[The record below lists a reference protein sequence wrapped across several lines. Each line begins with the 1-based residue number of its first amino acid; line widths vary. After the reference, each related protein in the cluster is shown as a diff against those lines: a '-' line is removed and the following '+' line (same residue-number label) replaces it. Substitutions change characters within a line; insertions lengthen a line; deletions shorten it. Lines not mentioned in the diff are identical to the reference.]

1 MKKIVIATKNEGK
14 VREMK
19 DAFTDFKVEVISLKE
34 FGDLPDA
41 VEDGKTF
48 EENAKKKAAHYASL
62 TKTACLADDSGLEV
76 DVLNNAP
83 GVYSARWG
91 GEDATDDINNE
102 KLIAEIKKLNKT
114 TSPARYR
121 CALAFIDTDNASLL
135 TEGKA
140 EGEIRFTPKGKN
152 GFGYDPYFY
161 VGDITM
167 AEMSLEEKNKISH
180 RGLALKA
187 MIKLLEEK
195 GIIERK

>member
-14 VREMK
+14 VREIK
-19 DAFTDFKVEVISLKE
+19 DAFKSFNVEVMSLKE
-34 FGDLPDA
+34 FGNLPDA
-41 VEDGKTF
+41 VEDGRTF
-48 EENAKKKAAHYASL
+48 EENAKKKAAHYAAL

-76 DVLNNAP
+76 EILNNAP

-91 GEDATDDINNE
+91 GENADDEINNE

-114 TSPARYR
+114 KSPARYR
-121 CALAFIDTDNASLL
+121 ASLAFMDTDNTMLL
-135 TEGKA
+135 TEGKI
-140 EGEIRFTPKGKN
+140 EGEIRLTPRGKN

-167 AEMSLEEKNKISH
+167 AEMDTSDKNKISH

-187 MIKLLEEK
+187 MIKLLEDKFREK
-195 GIIERK
+195 